1 MQDNVMDIYEDYA
14 AWKKE
19 NHNLI
24 YSLISKKSKAIA
36 RFSCVLA
43 VIDYLYEKH
52 INGKKFSED
61 EEIIFSTG
69 FDYVYDQFMMIAN
82 ILESDF
88 NNDIEEM
95 EKCSQ
100 TINLLLYIED
110 FEYEINS
117 SDNEDV
123 KKGIQKL
130 VDLENKV
137 NDFLAKKEN
146 APDEYF
152 GLLDDIVSNIF
163 EANNV
168 ELHTVDQIFY
178 EIAVEYDIYQDDD
191 FDMFN
196 EVINRQIEKDRN
208 TEKFVQ

>member
-24 YSLISKKSKAIA
+24 YSLVKNKSKAIA

-43 VIDYLYEKH
+43 VVDYLHDKKE
-52 INGKKFSED
+52 NGRKLTED
-61 EEIIFSTG
+61 EEVIFSTG
-69 FDYVYDQFMMIAN
+69 FDYVYDQFMMIEN

-88 NNDIEEM
+88 NNSIEEM
-95 EKCSQ
+95 EKCAQ

-117 SDNEDV
+117 QEKEEV

-137 NDFLAKKEN
+137 NDYLSRKEN

-152 GLLDDIVSNIF
+152 ALLDDIVSNIF
-163 EANNV
+163 EANNIEV
-168 ELHTVDQIFY
+168 HTVDQIFY
-178 EIAVEYDIYQDDD
+178 EIAIEYDIYQEDD
-191 FDMFN
+191 FDMYN
-196 EVINRQIEKDRN
+196 EVINRQIEKDRKID
-208 TEKFVQ
+208 KFVA

>member
-1 MQDNVMDIYEDYA
+1 MDIYEDYA

-24 YSLISKKSKAIA
+24 YSLVEKRSKAIA

-43 VIDYLYEKH
+43 VVDYLSDKQEKKH
-52 INGKKFSED
+52 KLTED
-61 EEIIFSTG
+61 EEVIFSTG
-69 FDYVYDQFMMIAN
+69 FDYVYDQFMMIQN

-88 NNDIEEM
+88 NNSIEEM

-117 SDNEDV
+117 SENKDI

-130 VDLENKV
+130 IDLEDKV
-137 NDFLAKKEN
+137 NSFLAKKEN

-152 GLLDDIVSNIF
+152 GLLDDIISDLF

-178 EIAVEYDIYQDDD
+178 EIAVEYNIYQDDD
-191 FDMFN
+191 FDMYN
-196 EVINRQIEKDRN
+196 DVVNRQIEKDRN
-208 TEKFVQ
+208 IEKFIG